1 MNPLDFFKNLIKI
14 LRAKPHIPESL
25 SDNES
30 LQMILHRRSKR
41 KFSDEAVPDDI
52 FQAILE
58 AGRLAPSTVN
68 LQTWHFIAFTETSW
82 KRHFGRQIPFK
93 GTRAVIILGDIHR
106 TKQIITTFP
115 HSPLVEYTTAVI
127 NASLAAMNMN
137 IAAEALK
144 VSSVMLSETGKSGYF
159 DAQYLKEKLS
169 LPDGVFPLMT
179 MVFGYSQ
186 GGFAPMPPKLPL
198 EAILSNAPC
207 YEEAD
212 MEILR
217 DWYDQMT
224 AGYKAAVPLSSL
236 RAQLEHYRKNIER
249 AEKELRDL
257 IFYKNGHSISDEFAS
272 TNGKEG
278 SP

>member
-1 MNPLDFFKNLIKI
+1 MNPIDFIKHLIKI
-14 LRAKPHIPESL
+14 LRAKPYIPESL
-25 SDNES
+25 SDNEP
-30 LQMILHRRSKR
+30 LQMILHRRSIR
-41 KFSDEAVPDDI
+41 KFSDQDLPDDV

-68 LQTWHFIAFTETSW
+68 LQTWHFIAFTKTSW

-93 GTRAVIILGDIHR
+93 GNRAVIILGDMNR
-106 TKQIITTFP
+106 TKQVITTFP
-115 HSPLVEYTTAVI
+115 YSPLVEYTTAVI

-137 IAAEALK
+137 IAAEALQ

-159 DAQYLKEKLS
+159 DAHYLKEKLL

-179 MVFGYSQ
+179 MVLGYSQ

-198 EAILSNAPC
+198 EAVLSNAPC

-217 DWYDQMT
+217 DWYNQMT
-224 AGYKAAVPLSSL
+224 AGYKAAFPLSSFK
-236 RAQLEHYRKNIER
+236 AQLEHYRKNIER
-249 AEKELRDL
+249 AEKELHDL
-257 IFYKNGHSISDEFAS
+257 IFYKNRHSISDEFAS
-272 TNGKEG
+272 INGKEG
-278 SP
+278 SL

>member
-1 MNPLDFFKNLIKI
+1 MNPINFIKYLIKI
-14 LRAKPHIPESL
+14 LRAKPHIPESM
-25 SDNES
+25 SDNEP
-30 LQMILHRRSKR
+30 LQMILHRRSIR
-41 KFSDEAVPDDI
+41 RFSDQDVSDDV
-52 FQAILE
+52 FGAILE

-68 LQTWHFIAFTETSW
+68 LQTWYFIAFTKTSW
-82 KRHFGRQIPFK
+82 KQHFGRQIPFK
-93 GTRAVIILGDIHR
+93 GNRAVIILGDINR

-115 HSPLVEYTTAVI
+115 YSPLVEYTTAVI

-144 VSSVMLSETGKSGYF
+144 VSSVMLSETGQSGYF

-207 YEEAD
+207 YQEAD

-217 DWYDQMT
+217 DWYHQMT
-224 AGYKAAVPLSSL
+224 AGYKAAFPLSSFK
-236 RAQLEHYRKNIER
+236 AQLEHYRKNIER
-249 AEKELRDL
+249 AEQELRHL
-257 IFYKNGHSISDEFAS
+257 IFYKEGHSISD
-272 TNGKEG
+272 
-278 SP
+278 